1 MSLLNKLR
9 HVLAEPPPE
18 WVFEFSEAG
27 IAWAHHGKTETSG
40 FEALEPG
47 VISVSPVRDNVLLPE
62 QLQETVLKLVP
73 ASANKR
79 RRPAAV
85 ILPDYCCRVAVLDFD
100 TFPSDPQEQLSLVR
114 FRVKKSVPFDLEAAS
129 VSFHEQPHPA
139 GGKKRDIVVAVVSL
153 EILARYEAP
162 LRQAGLHPGMV
173 TISALTML
181 QMQQSPSL
189 EVIAKLSGKAMSIAV
204 TEGNNLRMFR
214 CVELETV
221 SPEEVAAVLF
231 PTYAFVEDEWKRR
244 PERLSLCGFGGL
256 SGDVAQVLEAE
267 LNTRVEP
274 LRGAH
279 GTPGPFNAGLMGYLQ
294 GMGMEV
300 AA

>member
-40 FEALEPG
+40 FEALAPG
-47 VISVSPVRDNVLLPE
+47 VISVNPVRDNVLLPE

-73 ASANKR
+73 ALASKR

-162 LRQAGLHPGMV
+162 LRQAGLHPGVV

-181 QMQQSPSL
+181 QMHQSASL
-189 EVIAKLSGKAMSIAV
+189 EVVAKLCGKAMSIAV

-221 SPEEVAAVLF
+221 TPEEVAAVLF

-244 PERLSLCGFGGL
+244 PERLLLCGFGGL
-256 SGDVAQVLEAE
+256 GGDVAQALEVE